1 MNADRDD
8 DALLEWLRQV
18 AAEADPV
25 PEDISA
31 AAREAITLHNLDGE
45 LADLIADSAGTT
57 PDLEYE
63 TVRRAAADTTA
74 DRLLSFEGGGVR
86 VELEIVPGDDGLTVI
101 GQLVGASAGECELEY
116 GDGRRETVQLDELG
130 RFLLD
135 RARGGPVRIRCS
147 SARGTPVVT
156 SWVNL

>member
-1 MNADRDD
+1 MNADRD
-8 DALLEWLRQV
+8 DALLEWLRRV

-25 PEDISA
+25 PEDIGA
-31 AAREAITLHNLDGE
+31 AARAAIMLHDLDGQ
-45 LADLIADSAGTT
+45 LAELIADSAGTT

-63 TVRRAAADTTA
+63 TVRRAADTTA

-86 VELEIVPGDDGLTVI
+86 VDLEVVPGDDGLTVV
-101 GQLVGASAGECELEY
+101 GQLVGASPEGCELEY
-116 GDGRRETVQLDELG
+116 GDGRRETVDLDELG

-135 RARGGPVRIRCS
+135 RSQGGPVRIRCS
-147 SARGTPVVT
+147 SVNGSPIVT

>member
-1 MNADRDD
+1 MTSDRDD

-18 AAEADPV
+18 AAEADPL
-25 PEDISA
+25 PEDIGM
-31 AAREAITLHNLDGE
+31 AAREAITLHDLDGE
-45 LADLIADSAGTT
+45 LAELIADSAGTT

-74 DRLLSFEGGGVR
+74 DRLLSFEGGDVR
-86 VELEIVPGDDGLTVI
+86 VELEIVPGDDGLTVV
-101 GQLVGASAGECELEY
+101 GELVGASPDGCELEY

-135 RARGGPVRIRCS
+135 RKRGGPVRIRCRS
-147 SARGTPVVT
+147 VHGSPVVT
-156 SWVNL
+156 AWVNL